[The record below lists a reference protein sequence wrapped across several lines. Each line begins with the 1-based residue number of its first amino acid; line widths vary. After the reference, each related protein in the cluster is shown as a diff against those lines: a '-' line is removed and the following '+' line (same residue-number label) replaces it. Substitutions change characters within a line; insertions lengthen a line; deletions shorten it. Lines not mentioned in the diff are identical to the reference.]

1 MENQSVALQIVDRLE
16 QATIQRY
23 DSRRPARLPESL
35 DALVAEAARA
45 ADSRMRL
52 EFALF
57 RLPRSGAGR

>member
-1 MENQSVALQIVDRLE
+1 MDYQSVARQIVDRLE

-23 DSRRPARLPESL
+23 DSRRPVRLLESL
-35 DALVAEAARA
+35 EALVTEAARA

-52 EFALF
+52 EFALV